1 MKIII
6 GNEDY
11 ISELI
16 SQDFIEVVNKKPNAV
31 LGLATGTSPLK
42 VYANMAKAN
51 KEGKVSF
58 KDVTT
63 FNLDEYVGLD
73 GTHNQSYRY
82 FMNENLF
89 NFIDVDKARTNVL
102 KGVGDY
108 VTFMNNY
115 DNMIANAGGIDIQIL
130 GIGSDG
136 HIAFNEPGTSF
147 DSLTHETE
155 LTEQTIK
162 DNSRLFNDISEVPTR
177 AVTMGLKSI
186 MNAKKIVLIATGKK
200 LVLIC
205 DRHKYTT
212 EQIMYSTRNRL
223 RSEFKKACPNEEKV
237 FFYFPIDDNIRVE
250 AALELLKLSYEKEP
264 SACMFKFFVSEPTK
278 QYSAATRPICSYQ
291 DIHPGDWGG
300 YCAYTIHDEE
310 KCPLY
315 PSIAIPNV
323 AFYAELYR
331 AGYREYAS
339 KEICV
344 DHLRHLDSHH
354 FKTKDTTMSQ
364 KVRAFLMKQRENLYK
379 DGYK

>member
-89 NFIDVDKARTNVL
+89 NFIDVDKTRTNVL

-186 MNAKKIVLIATGKK
+186 MNAKKIVLIATGKNK
-200 LVLIC
+200 AKAVYGLVKGPI
-205 DRHKYTT
+205 T
-212 EQIMYSTRNRL
+212 EDMPCSILQKHPDVTVYVDEDAYSL
-223 RSEFKKACPNEEKV
+223 VK
-237 FFYFPIDDNIRVE
+237 
-250 AALELLKLSYEKEP
+250 
-264 SACMFKFFVSEPTK
+264 
-278 QYSAATRPICSYQ
+278 
-291 DIHPGDWGG
+291 
-300 YCAYTIHDEE
+300 
-310 KCPLY
+310 
-315 PSIAIPNV
+315 
-323 AFYAELYR
+323 
-331 AGYREYAS
+331 
-339 KEICV
+339 
-344 DHLRHLDSHH
+344 
-354 FKTKDTTMSQ
+354 
-364 KVRAFLMKQRENLYK
+364 
-379 DGYK
+379 